1 MLHESDF
8 GRQCALS
15 TWQRRFLVKYS
26 ECWKIDE
33 AVLGTQGY
41 TIQDHYKSLDDT
53 DNPEYRQ
60 WWDAIQRG
68 ISDSIEEEAVRRA
81 VKGVPEPIVFKGKVS
96 DEYVIKYSDSLLAK
110 VLAAR
115 LPAYGAK
122 PQDQSGADGSEKG
135 NRIVVLLPD
144 NQREQ
149 VTLDSLREASLN
161 AVSTKEL
168 QPVRKTEQ

>member
-8 GRQCALS
+8 GRLCALS

-41 TIQDHYKSLDDT
+41 TIQDHYKSLED
-53 DNPEYRQ
+53 PEYRQ

-68 ISDSIEEEAVRRA
+68 ISDSIEEEAIRRA
-81 VKGVPEPIVFKGKVS
+81 VKGVKEPIVFKGHVS

-110 VLAAR
+110 VLSAR

-122 PQDQSGADGSEKG
+122 PQDDSGADGSEKG

-149 VTLDSLREASLN
+149 VTLDSLREASLE
-161 AVSTKEL
+161 AVSKKEL
-168 QPVRKTEQ
+168 QPVRKAEQ